1 MKLKFDGQRETKSTE
16 CSKWRPNPDIWVSCK
31 WLLTR
36 GGRVSPPALTSLPT
50 ITAPQHLVCI
60 AVQSLHINHMQT
72 GIIEVFICRRLHMNT
87 STILICIWLVC
98 RLCTALH
105 TKCCGAV
112 YFTYSGAYL
121 TFPQFRFALRAR
133 LNLLPT
139 RTVQARCGK
148 VIPDTRCRH
157 CHLVPETLSHLVN
170 HCLHSMGQIRE
181 RHNTVLE
188 RLIRAIPPPPPPSM
202 GDKYKE
208 QPVPNTTGANCTR
221 RSFRCHSGCLPCM
234 TLLRRRY
241 VNKNHCDNPS
251 IGSIVWRCS
260 IRRQKS
266 EELVSPQ

>member
-1 MKLKFDGQRETKSTE
+1 MSLEQLSTFLNTPTPSHEGARGDLKSL
-16 CSKWRPNPDIWVSCK
+16 CSSVRQSLQHTQATIRLSEESASVSCNEVEVRWAK
-31 WLLTR
+31 RDKVNRVLKMASQSRHL
-36 GGRVSPPALTSLPT
+36 GVLQVASDQGRAS
-50 ITAPQHLVCI
+50 
-60 AVQSLHINHMQT
+60 
-72 GIIEVFICRRLHMNT
+72 F
-87 STILICIWLVC
+87 STCLN
-98 RLCTALH
+98 
-105 TKCCGAV
+105 KSSN

-139 RTVQARCGK
+139 HTVQARCGK
-148 VIPDTRCRH
+148 VIPDTRCHH

-188 RLIRAIPPPPPPSM
+188 RLIRAIPPPPPSM

-241 VNKNHCDNPS
+241 INKNYCDNPS

-260 IRRQKS
+260 HSSS
-266 EELVSPQ
+266 EV